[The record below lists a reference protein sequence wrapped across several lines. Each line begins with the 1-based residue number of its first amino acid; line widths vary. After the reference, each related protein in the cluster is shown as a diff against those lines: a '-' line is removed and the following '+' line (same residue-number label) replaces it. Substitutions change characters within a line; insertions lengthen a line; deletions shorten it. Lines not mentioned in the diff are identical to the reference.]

1 MQDWRGDALFLNE
14 LLQLANRTEK
24 QREIDADE
32 QTKEIEMCKK
42 SKVLKVV
49 IQRMPVLGLVMGG
62 STSDFARQ
70 Q

>member
-1 MQDWRGDALFLNE
+1 VQDWRGDALFLNE